1 MSYKLAAINWGRE
14 QQEIDDRFIFRINQ
28 LRGQSNVLMFGA
40 LQAKEIEVAVE
51 LFKRLATRMHEILF
65 ENAPLI
71 KRVHQQISS
80 VEDWKAASGDNKAKL
95 RILREVFSTHIAIRL
110 FASKEVL
117 NYKMISKL
125 AGDNLDE
132 LVKKCNA
139 LICDSSF

>member
-1 MSYKLAAINWGRE
+1 
-14 QQEIDDRFIFRINQ
+14 
-28 LRGQSNVLMFGA
+28 
-40 LQAKEIEVAVE
+40 
-51 LFKRLATRMHEILF
+51 MHEILF

-71 KRVHQQISS
+71 KRVYQQISS

-95 RILREVFSTHIAIRL
+95 RILREVFSTHIAVRL

-132 LVKKCNA
+132 LVQKCNA